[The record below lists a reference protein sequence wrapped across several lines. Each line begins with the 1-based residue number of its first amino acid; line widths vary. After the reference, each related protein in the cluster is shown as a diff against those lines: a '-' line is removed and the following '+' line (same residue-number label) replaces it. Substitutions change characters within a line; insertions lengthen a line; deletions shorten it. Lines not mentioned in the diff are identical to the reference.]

1 MCLARG
7 VRIQCLKLYDALR
20 VVGFRISCGGSLV
33 VFLVAVA
40 VAVTEAAA
48 VVAVV
53 VAVVVV
59 VVVVVAEAVA
69 AVVVVGVVVVVVRE
83 PSCCSRGSLS
93 QNGLQG

>member
-53 VAVVVV
+53 VV